1 MLPVLLVVVDRESC
15 HCTSRGAPAKP
26 HARRLPHTLHRSM
39 SASVRQ
45 MASSRILRR
54 VSEAYGH
61 MMLLDGLFQADCHPG
76 NIIVMEGEMRGGRG
90 V

>member
-1 MLPVLLVVVDRESC
+1 MSLYLSRPTAKLHAHFLP
-15 HCTSRGAPAKP
+15 PP
-26 HARRLPHTLHRSM
+26 PPLHRSM
-39 SASVRQ
+39 SAIVRQ
-45 MASSRILRR
+45 MASSRILHR

-76 NIIVMEGEMRGGRG
+76 NIIVMEGEMRSGMG